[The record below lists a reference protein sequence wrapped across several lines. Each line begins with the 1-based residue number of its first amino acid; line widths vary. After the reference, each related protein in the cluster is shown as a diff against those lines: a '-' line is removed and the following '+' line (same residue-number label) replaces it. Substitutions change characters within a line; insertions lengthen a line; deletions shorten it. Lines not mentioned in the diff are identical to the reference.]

1 MNKNKARLNNIKE
14 QIFSFGNFRLIAFV
28 LFFVGFSLTSSSL
41 ACDYRDDFKKLAK
54 FDQQE
59 GSFFARKA
67 RELRLE
73 IDRIKFQKGV
83 YENNKDRLIELAEN
97 QKKITIQI
105 IRNLGNLDICNSD
118 FLQIKNKQ
126 KEMFDISIK
135 QSDLMIKMFSSPENF
150 DELEKEKNILNSKG
164 LEIQH
169 ELKLLILGLSRKYP
183 N

>member
-126 KEMFDISIK
+126 TEMFDISIK